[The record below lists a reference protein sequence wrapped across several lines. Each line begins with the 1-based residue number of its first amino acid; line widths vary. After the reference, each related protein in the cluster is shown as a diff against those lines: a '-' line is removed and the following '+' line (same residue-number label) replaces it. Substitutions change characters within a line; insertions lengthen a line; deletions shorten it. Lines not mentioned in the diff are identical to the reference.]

1 MKTNMLIFTLAL
13 GASTC
18 LLNAQE
24 SPPQGSFTIAQ
35 TISDFAQQTTLAFDG
50 LAMITGNMDAQSFFP
65 PGKVADYTGFQ
76 YLRDNDPD
84 NMGHNTS
91 FLTRIA
97 NNVIYILNDSQFAQ
111 LVTLA
116 TNQQEQV
123 NLYGYKRFPLMKAF
137 RRLIAGEI
145 PAGSTG
151 LNLNAVK
158 QTSHELYLIDGQIS
172 FDRALLYANIYRSMN
187 DSQTAYLDA
196 MKGQGFNSW
205 PDITGDLINSKMQRL
220 PQGAAVAVMT
230 YASDLFSWYAG
241 SVDAD
246 VYFCPERQGTYYGGF
261 YIKDA
266 PAVGH
271 EGYSI
276 NEQLTATAGA
286 ALCDSSQQYVTQDQ
300 ASLMSSL
307 VDIQRNNL
315 YAGATNI
322 VQTRT
327 QIATLLRS
335 LLISTASTNEVKTQV
350 LALSGIYGDLDGEN
364 NYNYATVFAQVYN
377 TLTSVQ
383 KNNLAA
389 LRKFIMSGT
398 YADGTT
404 FDYSVCA
411 TPFLYSDV
419 ITNATVLA
427 PYIDNT
433 DYLFLDGG
441 ATSPTTA
448 SVSLSQL
455 VQTYDGT
462 AKPVGVTTVPANLPV
477 SVTYNGAANAP
488 TNAGSYKVVATIS
501 NPNYFGSTTNMLVV
515 NKAAA
520 GVSLANLT
528 QTYNGTAKRV
538 TASTTPASLTV
549 VITYNGAA
557 NAPTNAGSYKVVA
570 TINNPN
576 YFGSTTNT
584 LVVNKA
590 TAGVGLGNLTQTY
603 DGMAKRVTASTTP
616 ANLTVVITYN
626 GTANAPTN
634 AGSYKVVATISNP
647 NYFGSA
653 TNTLVVNKATAGVG
667 LANLTQTY
675 DGTAKRVTASTT
687 PANLIVAI
695 TYNGSTSVPTKT
707 GSYKVIGTIVNA
719 NYQGSATNTLTIKTP
734 VGGKPSMASNGSRV
748 SSATLTPLISSVD

>member
-76 YLRDNDPD
+76 HLRDNDPD

-123 NLYGYKRFPLMKAF
+123 NLYGYKRFALMKAF
-137 RRLIAGEI
+137 RRLIAGDI
-145 PAGSTG
+145 PSGSTG

-158 QTSHELYLIDGQIS
+158 QASHELYLIDGQIS
-172 FDRALLYANIYRSMN
+172 FDRALLYANIYRSM
-187 DSQTAYLDA
+187 DAYQTAYLEA

-205 PDITGDLINSKMQRL
+205 PDITDDQINSKMQRL

-230 YASDLFSWYAG
+230 YASDLFSWYAS

-246 VYFCPERQGTYYGGF
+246 VYFCPERHGTYYGGF

-276 NEQLTATAGA
+276 SEQLTATAGA

-383 KNNLAA
+383 KTNLAA
-389 LRKFIMSGT
+389 LRKSIMSGT
-398 YADGTT
+398 YTDGTT

-419 ITNATVLA
+419 ITNMTVLA

-448 SVSLSQL
+448 SVSLSRL

-462 AKPVGVTTVPANLPV
+462 AKPAGVTTVPANLPV
-477 SVTYNGAANAP
+477 SVIYNGAANAP
-488 TNAGSYKVVATIS
+488 TNAGSYKVVAT
-501 NPNYFGSTTNMLVV
+501 TT
-515 NKAAA
+515 
-520 GVSLANLT
+520 
-528 QTYNGTAKRV
+528 
-538 TASTTPASLTV
+538 
-549 VITYNGAA
+549 
-557 NAPTNAGSYKVVA
+557 
-570 TINNPN
+570 NPN

-590 TAGVGLGNLTQTY
+590 AAGVSLGNLTQTY
-603 DGMAKRVTASTTP
+603 DGTAKRVTASTTP

-634 AGSYKVVATISNP
+634 AGSYKVVATISNS

-687 PANLIVAI
+687 PANLTVAI
-695 TYNGSTSVPTKT
+695 TYNGSTSVPIKT

-734 VGGKPSMASNGSRV
+734 VGGKPSIASNGSRV